1 MVYSTWE
8 PKSHLPDSAPVTVK
22 MDSSENT
29 CLMFASPLRSMMD
42 LNAAV
47 IIVITVAVVWR
58 SKKQVEKKKSCSLRD
73 IKLGK
78 MKIVIGFYQVRFGVP
93 EALALFKW
101 PQSLAFIGKHFKMLR
116 LNTVQIAPIHWL
128 FSNLKVGAFR
138 RLYTILRIN
147 AGTIIL
153 GFTFYGV
160 RKV

>member
-58 SKKQVEKKKSCSLRD
+58 SKKQVEKKKRD
-73 IKLGK
+73 
-78 MKIVIGFYQVRFGVP
+78 
-93 EALALFKW
+93 
-101 PQSLAFIGKHFKMLR
+101 
-116 LNTVQIAPIHWL
+116 
-128 FSNLKVGAFR
+128 
-138 RLYTILRIN
+138 
-147 AGTIIL
+147 
-153 GFTFYGV
+153 
-160 RKV
+160 RKSVV

>member
-1 MVYSTWE
+1 
-8 PKSHLPDSAPVTVK
+8 

-29 CLMFASPLRSMMD
+29 RLMFASPVRSMLD

-47 IIVITVAVVWR
+47 IIVITVDVVWR
-58 SKKQVEKKKSCSLRD
+58 SKNQVEKKKSRSLRD
-73 IKLGK
+73 LKLGK

-93 EALALFKW
+93 EGLAFIKW
-101 PQSLAFIGKHFKMLR
+101 PQSLALIGKYFKMLR
-116 LNTVQIAPIHWL
+116 LNTVQIAPIHCL
-128 FSNLKVGAFR
+128 FSNLKVGAFG

-153 GFTFYGV
+153 GFTFYGA